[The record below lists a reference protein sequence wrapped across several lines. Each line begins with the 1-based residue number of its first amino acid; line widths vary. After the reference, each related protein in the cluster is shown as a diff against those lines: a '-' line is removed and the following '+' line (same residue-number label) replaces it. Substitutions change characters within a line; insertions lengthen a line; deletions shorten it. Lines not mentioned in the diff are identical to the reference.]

1 MIEYIMYHVMCD
13 KMSHYKGG
21 HMDTLKCKA
30 LITALEHGSLS
41 AAADE
46 LGYTPSGI
54 TRMVNSIEDELGIKI
69 IKRSSKGIV
78 LTDDG
83 EKVIGGIM
91 EIVRL
96 SEHIRQISENVKG
109 LETGSITIGTY
120 FSISYSW
127 LPKIIKK
134 FTDDYPKISI
144 DIVEAGNNDL
154 YNLLNEGKVDCCF
167 MGKREYDL
175 EWIEIRQ
182 DDLVVWLP
190 KNHKMAS
197 LEKIPLELLDK
208 EAFIMSLP
216 NKDNDVD
223 RMFRIKGISP
233 DVRYTTQSDYSSF
246 SMVAA
251 GLGISVNN
259 SLTSENWSGDVLI
272 KKLDPE
278 QYTMLCIAVK
288 SLKTVS
294 PALKKFIEYVKE
306 MMM

>member
-1 MIEYIMYHVMCD
+1 MTKCHI
-13 KMSHYKGG
+13 GG
-21 HMDTLKCKA
+21 GFMDTIKCKA
-30 LITALEHGSLS
+30 LIRAVELGSLS
-41 AAADE
+41 AASDE

-69 IKRSSKGIV
+69 IKRSSRGIE

-83 EKVIGGIM
+83 ERVMKGIR
-91 EIVRL
+91 EIVRW
-96 SEHIRQISENVKG
+96 SDHVKQISENVKG
-109 LETGSITIGTY
+109 LETGSIKIGTY
-120 FSISYSW
+120 YSISYNW

-134 FTDDYPKISI
+134 FTDDYPKINI

-167 MGKREYDL
+167 MGKREYDID
-175 EWIEIRQ
+175 WIDIHR

-190 KNHKMAS
+190 KNHKMAT
-197 LEKIPLELLDK
+197 LDKIPLDSLNE
-208 EAFIMSLP
+208 ESFIMSLP

-233 DVRYTTQSDYSSF
+233 DVKYTTQSDYSSF

-288 SLKTVS
+288 SFKEVS